1 LIIGRGLVAN
11 AVKGINSKELVFY
24 ANGISNSVLDQIEK
38 NNFEIKE
45 LEGIANDHPDK
56 LLIYFSTCQVNSERN
71 HSRPYVKHKLFIEEF
86 ISKNFS
92 QYLIVRTSNLVG
104 FNPWNTHTLFNYLN
118 HALAVNQQILVNPVL
133 TRNFLDVDH
142 FVSLLNGYIKYFEK
156 NKIVEIVNPVSYTM
170 QEIIDDFEE
179 FFSKKFTLHLV
190 DDSSDFALFD
200 LNPQL
205 SLELMDRSGVCFH
218 DHITALLKKYYAD
231 ESLKT
236 RLKEIKQ

>member
-1 LIIGRGLVAN
+1 MIIGRGLVAN
-11 AVKGINSKELVFY
+11 AVKRIDSKGLVFY
-24 ANGISNSVLDQIEK
+24 ANGISNSVMGHIEK

-45 LEGIANDHPDK
+45 LEGIANDYPDK
-56 LLIYFSTCQVNSERN
+56 CLIYLSTCQVNSERN

-104 FNPWNTHTLFNYLN
+104 FNPWNSHTLFNYLN
-118 HALAVNQQILVNPVL
+118 HALSVNQPIVVNPVL
-133 TRNFLDVDH
+133 IRNFLDVDH
-142 FVSLLNGYIKYFEK
+142 FVSLLDSYLKYFKK

-170 QEIIDDFEE
+170 KQIIDDFEK
-179 FFSKKFTLHLV
+179 FFSKKFILHLV
-190 DDSSDFALFD
+190 DDNSDFALFD

-205 SLELMDRSGVCFH
+205 SLELMQRSGVCFH
-218 DHITALLKKYYAD
+218 DPITALLKKYYAN

-236 RLKEIKQ
+236 RLTEINQ